1 MRDNGS
7 APYVISPPPDYHSVS
22 SLDNQH
28 NYLMINYYAP
38 LLHPL
43 LSDVTV
49 LRNSA
54 GSTAVYCRGPHA
66 ASTHPEF

>member
-1 MRDNGS
+1 MTDNGS
-7 APYVISPPPDYHSVS
+7 APYVISPPLDYQSVS

-28 NYLMINYYAP
+28 NYQMINYYAL

-43 LSDVTV
+43 PSGATV
-49 LRNSA
+49 LRNSV

-66 ASTHPEF
+66 VSTHPGF